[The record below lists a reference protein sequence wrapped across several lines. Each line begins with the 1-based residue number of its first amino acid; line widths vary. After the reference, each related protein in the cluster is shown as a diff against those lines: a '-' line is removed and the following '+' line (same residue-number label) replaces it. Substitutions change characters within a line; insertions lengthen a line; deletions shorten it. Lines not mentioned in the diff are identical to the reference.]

1 MPSSTQIIEMLH
13 QLEIR
18 KAPYR
23 PLNGGNYSNDHA
35 PMPAEDAVKKVEL
48 FLSFGGKLSKHT
60 DYLKVHWSSHS
71 EGLLEVFRVG
81 DNEFFVH
88 GEISTG

>member
-1 MPSSTQIIEMLH
+1 MPSTAQILEILH

-23 PLNGGNYSNDHA
+23 PFDGGNYPNDHT
-35 PMPAEDAVKKVEL
+35 PMPAKDAVKKVEL
-48 FLSFGGKLSKHT
+48 FLSFGGKLSKHA
-60 DYLKVHWSSHS
+60 DHLKVHWASHS

-81 DNEFFVH
+81 DHEFFVH